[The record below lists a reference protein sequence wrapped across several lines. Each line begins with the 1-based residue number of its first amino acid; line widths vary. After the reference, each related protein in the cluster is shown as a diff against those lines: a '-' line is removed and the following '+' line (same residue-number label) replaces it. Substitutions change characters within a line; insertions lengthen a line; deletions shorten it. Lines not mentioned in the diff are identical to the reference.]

1 MSNINDLVSEGFL
14 DLIDKGV
21 NHYYDNKQAYHTV
34 FATCL
39 GAVCAGGAFAKAVAP
54 DSKIGK
60 IGGNA
65 TTGIL
70 AAQAAYNKYHKNL
83 K

>member
-14 DLIDKGV
+14 DLVDKGV

-34 FATCL
+34 FSTCL
-39 GAVCAGGAFAKAVAP
+39 GAVCAGGAALKVLAP
-54 DSKIGK
+54 DSKVGK
-60 IGGNA
+60 LGGNA
-65 TTGIL
+65 S
-70 AAQAAYNKYHKNL
+70 AAIFAGQAAYNKYHKNS